1 MDIAI
6 NRINTYSVD
15 KYRETN
21 CTSYPV
27 DGNLSNKSWALS
39 TFYWKTGA
47 KEKDKKN
54 NSWFVKVV
62 SLTLLFS
69 FRREIWEYDSKIPI

>member
-21 CTSYPV
+21 YASYTV
-27 DGNLSNKSWALS
+27 DGNLSNKSWAIS
-39 TFYWKTGA
+39 IFYWKTGA
-47 KEKDKKN
+47 KEIYLKK
-54 NSWFVKVV
+54 F
-62 SLTLLFS
+62 LLVC
-69 FRREIWEYDSKIPI
+69 

>member
-21 CTSYPV
+21 YASYTV
-27 DGNLSNKSWALS
+27 DGNLSNKS
-39 TFYWKTGA
+39 
-47 KEKDKKN
+47 
-54 NSWFVKVV
+54 
-62 SLTLLFS
+62 
-69 FRREIWEYDSKIPI
+69 

>member
-21 CTSYPV
+21 YASYTV
-27 DGNLSNKSWALS
+27 DGNLSNKSWAISISVLL
-39 TFYWKTGA
+39 
-47 KEKDKKN
+47 KN
-54 NSWFVKVV
+54 W
-62 SLTLLFS
+62 
-69 FRREIWEYDSKIPI
+69 RERNIFKKIPVGLLRWFL

>member
-21 CTSYPV
+21 YASYTV
-27 DGNLSNKSWALS
+27 DGNLSNKSWAIS

-47 KEKDKKN
+47 KEKYIEK
-54 NSWFVKVV
+54 F
-62 SLTLLFS
+62 LLVC
-69 FRREIWEYDSKIPI
+69 